1 MKEKLLVLF
10 LFVGLSFAVQAQ
22 QKKITGKVTSAKD
35 GLPIPGV
42 SVSVP
47 GARIV
52 AQTGADG
59 IYSISVP
66 GDTKSLIFRFVGF
79 TAKTVPI
86 NSSTVNAA
94 LEEESNSLTDVIVT
108 GYSTFKKADNIGSI
122 STISGKEFEN
132 KPIQSFDQA
141 LGGKA
146 AGVQITIPN
155 GVLNNPPV
163 IRIRGT
169 NSISLSSYPLIIVDG
184 VATYTGDVS
193 GSSAPGNALSSINPN
208 DIERL
213 EVLKDAAASA
223 IYGSRGANGVIVITT
238 KKGKPGKAVVSYD
251 AWVSSTEARG
261 LPVLLDAYQYTDLKN
276 EGLRNAGTFDN
287 TNANLANRRYFALS
301 NDAAG
306 NVINTN
312 WYDYIY
318 RTGFS
323 HNNSLSISGGSES
336 TNYYLSGSYT
346 NQQGI
351 VTNNNYNRKAALF
364 KVDHREGKIF
374 VVGGKI
380 SYSNEENLSATSTGS
395 LAGEAFGTGGL
406 GRLAIVTAPNVSPY
420 NNDGTYSVFNATT
433 IGRGANVGSD
443 VGFYNPAAVLNLD
456 RSNNE
461 INHIQSNIYLQANI
475 APWLFAKSVYGID
488 YIFSDNDSF
497 ANPINGGSAASGGSA
512 AESLNKNKRWVLTN
526 TIQADK
532 TFGEK
537 HNFSLLL
544 GNEQQRSTSLGFGA
558 SRTTLSD
565 PAFNVFAAGYAT
577 PAVNVANMGENYLV
591 SFFSGLT
598 YNYGKKYYVNANIR
612 QDEYSAFGA
621 DNKKGVFYGVALGWE
636 IAQEKFWSK
645 LGLDKTFT
653 SFKIRGSYGTVGNTS
668 GLGNL
673 ASYSFYS
680 TGLYNGA
687 STLVPSQT
695 GNDQIGWEE
704 SKKLDLGFNFGILND
719 RITVEAAYY
728 KNMLDGL
735 IYNVPQV
742 PSAGLPSTPQL
753 NIASMY
759 NKGLELTVNAEAV
772 RTQAFSWSPSFN
784 ISYNKNEILSLSE
797 GLTQFIQAT
806 SSLESAS
813 ISKVGGPL
821 GMIYTVQTAGVD
833 PATGRRIFIEKS
845 TGKKVLYQQVAP
857 AGQFRYSYEDGTE
870 ARNGISLNND
880 GIAYKNTQPKFSGGF
895 DNTFRYKQFD
905 LGLTFTY
912 QLGFYIYYGT
922 NAGLRDQRFWN
933 NSTDMLDRWT
943 TPGQI
948 TDIPKIINGDNVS
961 NGSSFP
967 IDVNVF
973 KGDFLKLR
981 TASFGY
987 TFPKSVVSRLKL
999 SSARLYVSGNNL
1011 IILTKYPGSDPEVS
1025 SNGNSIGGNASQ
1037 GVERNS
1043 VGNGRAFTAGLSV
1056 KF

>member
-1 MKEKLLVLF
+1 MKEKLLVSF
-10 LFVGLSFAVQAQ
+10 LLMVMSFSVLAQ
-22 QKKITGKVTSAKD
+22 QKKITGKVTSEKD

-42 SVSVP
+42 SVVVP

-52 AQTGADG
+52 AQTGSDG
-59 IYSISVP
+59 IYSIAVP
-66 GDTKSLIFRFVGF
+66 NSTTSLTFRFIGF
-79 TAKTVPI
+79 ASKTV
-86 NSSTVNAA
+86 SVTGSTLNVA
-94 LEEESNSLTDVIVT
+94 LKEENNDLTDVIVT
-108 GYSTFKKADNIGSI
+108 GYATLRKKDNIGSI
-122 STISGKEFEN
+122 ATISGKDLEN
-132 KPIQSFDQA
+132 KPVQSFDQA

-169 NSISLSSYPLIIVDG
+169 NSISLSSYPLIVIDG
-184 VATYTGDVS
+184 VATYTGDLS

-223 IYGSRGANGVIVITT
+223 IYGSRGANGVILITT
-238 KKGKPGKAVVSYD
+238 KKGKTGKAVVNFD
-251 AWVSSTEARG
+251 TWVGSTKPRN

-287 TNANLANRRYFALS
+287 TNPVVANRKYFALS
-301 NDAAG
+301 NDASG

-318 RTGFS
+318 RTGYS
-323 HNNSLSISGGSES
+323 NSNTLSISGGNES
-336 TNYYLSGSYT
+336 TNYYMSGSYT
-346 NQQGI
+346 TQEGI
-351 VTNNNYNRKAALF
+351 VVNNNYNRKAGLF

-374 VVGGKI
+374 VVGGKL

-420 NNDGTYSVFNATT
+420 NNDGSYSVFNATT
-433 IGRGANVGSD
+433 IGRGANMGSD

-461 INHIQSNIYLQANI
+461 INHIQGNIYLQANI
-475 APWLFAKSVYGID
+475 TSWLNAKSTYGID

-497 ANPINGGSAASGGSA
+497 ANPINGGSAAAGGSA

-526 TIQADK
+526 TIQANR
-532 TFGEK
+532 TFAQK
-537 HNFSLLL
+537 HNVSLLL

-577 PAVNVANMGENYLV
+577 PSVNVANMGENYLV

-598 YNYGKKYYVNANIR
+598 YDYDKKYYLTANVR

-621 DNKKGVFYGVALGWE
+621 DNKKGVFYGIGLGWE
-636 IAQEKFWSK
+636 IANEKFWSK
-645 LGLDKTFT
+645 AGLDKTFS
-653 SFKIRGSYGTVGNTS
+653 SFKLRGSYGTVGNTS

-680 TGLYNGA
+680 TGLYNG
-687 STLVPSQT
+687 SPTLVPNQT
-695 GNDQIGWEE
+695 GNDQIGWES

-728 KNMLDGL
+728 KNTLDGL
-735 IYNVPQV
+735 IYEVPQV
-742 PSAGLPSTPQL
+742 PSAGLPSRPLL

-759 NKGLELTVNAEAV
+759 NKGYELTVSGDAIRSAD
-772 RTQAFSWSPSFN
+772 FSWSPSFN
-784 ISYNKNEILSLSE
+784 VSYNKNEIISLSE

-806 SSLESAS
+806 STLESAS
-813 ISKVGGPL
+813 ISQVGGPL
-821 GMIYTVQTAGVD
+821 GMIYAVQTAGVD
-833 PATGRRIFIEKS
+833 AATGRRIFIEKS

-857 AGQFRYSYEDGTE
+857 VGQFRYAYEDGTE
-870 ARNGISLNND
+870 AKNGISLNND
-880 GIAYKNTQPKFSGGF
+880 GIAYRNTQPKFSGGF

-905 LGLTFTY
+905 LGLTFTF

-922 NAGLRDQRFWN
+922 NSGLRDQRFWN
-933 NSTDMLDRWT
+933 NSEDMLRRWT
-943 TPGQI
+943 APGQQ

-981 TASFGY
+981 SASFGY
-987 TFPKSVVSRLKL
+987 TLPKDFLAKIRL
-999 SSARLYVSGNNL
+999 SNVRLYVSGNNL
-1011 IILTKYPGSDPEVS
+1011 LIFTKYPGSDPEVS
-1025 SNGNSIGGNASQ
+1025 SNGNSTAGNSAQ
-1037 GVERNS
+1037 GIERNS

>member
-10 LFVGLSFAVQAQ
+10 LLALLNFSVQAQ

-42 SVSVP
+42 SVIVP
-47 GARIV
+47 GARIA
-52 AQTGADG
+52 AQTGGDG
-59 IYSISVP
+59 VYNISVP
-66 GDTKSLIFRFVGF
+66 ENTTSLTFRFIGF
-79 TAKTVPI
+79 VSKTI
-86 NSSTVNAA
+86 QIKSSTLNAA
-94 LEEESNSLTDVIVT
+94 LEEESNSLTDVVVT
-108 GYSTFKKADNIGSI
+108 GYSTLKKADNIGSI
-122 STISGKEFEN
+122 SSISGKDLEN

-146 AGVQITIPN
+146 AGVQITVPN

-193 GSSAPGNALSSINPN
+193 GTSAPGNALASINPN

-213 EVLKDAAASA
+213 EILKDAAASA

-238 KKGKPGKAVVSYD
+238 KKGKSGKAVVSYD
-251 AWVSSTEARG
+251 AWVGAVKAQG

-318 RTGFS
+318 RTGYS
-323 HNNSLSISGGSES
+323 HSNSISVSGGSES

-346 NQQGI
+346 KQQGL
-351 VTNNNYNRKAALF
+351 VQTNDYSRKAGLF

-374 VVGGKI
+374 VIGGKI

-420 NNDGTYSVFNATT
+420 NNDGSYAVFNATT

-461 INHIQSNIYLQANI
+461 INHIQSNIYVQANI
-475 APWLFAKSVYGID
+475 TSWLNVKSVYGID

-497 ANPINGGSAASGGSA
+497 SNPINGGSAASGGSA
-512 AESLNKNKRWVLTN
+512 SESLSKNKRWVLTN
-526 TIQADK
+526 TLQADR

-558 SRTTLSD
+558 GRTTLSD

-577 PAVNVANMGENYLV
+577 PSITVANLGENYLV

-598 YNYGKKYYVNANIR
+598 YNYDKKYYLNANVR

-621 DNKKGVFYGVALGWE
+621 DNKKGVFYGIALGWE
-636 IAQEKFWSK
+636 IAREKFWANM
-645 LGLDKTFT
+645 GLDKTFT

-680 TGLYNGA
+680 TGLYNG
-687 STLVPSQT
+687 SPTLVPSQT

-728 KNMLDGL
+728 KNKLDGL

-759 NKGLELTVNAEAV
+759 NKGYELSINAEAV
-772 RTQAFSWSPSFN
+772 RTGSFSWSPSFN
-784 ISYNKNEILSLSE
+784 ISYNKNEILSLSD

-813 ISKVGGPL
+813 ISKVGSPL
-821 GMIYTVQTAGVD
+821 GMIYAVQTAGVD
-833 PATGRRIFIEKS
+833 AATGRRIFIEKS

-857 AGQFRYSYEDGTE
+857 AGQFRYAYEDGTE

-922 NAGLRDQRFWN
+922 NSGLRDQRFWN
-933 NSTDMLDRWT
+933 NSTDMLARWT
-943 TPGQI
+943 TPGQV

-973 KGDFLKLR
+973 KGDFIKLR
-981 TASFGY
+981 SASFGY
-987 TFPKSVVSRLKL
+987 TLPKAFIAKAKL
-999 SSARLYVSGNNL
+999 SNARIYVSGSNL
-1011 IILTKYPGSDPEVS
+1011 LIWSKYPGSDPEVS
-1025 SNGNSIGGNASQ
+1025 SNGNSTAGNSAQ
-1037 GVERNS
+1037 GIERNS
-1043 VGNGRAFTAGLSV
+1043 VGNGRSFTAGLSV